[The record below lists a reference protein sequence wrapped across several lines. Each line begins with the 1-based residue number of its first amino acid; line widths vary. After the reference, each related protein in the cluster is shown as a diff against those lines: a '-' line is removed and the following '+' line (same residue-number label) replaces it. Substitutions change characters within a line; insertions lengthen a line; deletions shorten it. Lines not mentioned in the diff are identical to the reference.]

1 MKKILTIIALAICT
15 MTMMAEKQNVA
26 VYVTGPQPGINK
38 ILGDQ
43 FVKSFAQ
50 SGNYKAIERTAS
62 FLIELSKEQS
72 YQEGGAV
79 DNNQITRLG
88 KQFGAQ
94 LVCVVEALDAFGQYY
109 VSARLIAV
117 ETAEVVKSS
126 NAYSKLDNLQE
137 VITVASLMAEE
148 LAGIAELKEKELAKL
163 KKAVEAGYMQ
173 IGDVYY
179 LVTPLKQEFTQ
190 SEAEEYASTFTYGG
204 LKGWRLPTCQEA
216 LMINNEVK
224 KYHAI
229 YPDFPDLETREAK
242 NKLYD
247 TDIQTSFAWGYV
259 ATIGSSNCT
268 SSQGNSTKTSQSNQD
283 IPKDTLKK
291 DALKDTPPRINYA
304 HYWCAE
310 KSFYLHEGKIHD
322 RGKYSNFFLV
332 RDTSTLIADE
342 LALKYELEQQRKDS
356 LQRLE
361 QQRKSSLKKALE
373 IGYVQ
378 IGDIYLLNQIFDYD
392 DYRGAVRYANK
403 LTFGG
408 LKGWRL
414 PTCEEAMM
422 VANKLNEFDD
432 IVSGFIDLHDGWS
445 DHRFEN
451 KYWCSET
458 FFYLDSSN
466 CKVFACERGDRYQF
480 FLVRDVN
487 K

>member
-26 VYVTGPQPGINK
+26 VYVTGPQPSINK

-43 FVKSFAQ
+43 FVKSFVQ

-126 NAYSKLDNLQE
+126 NAYSKLDNHQE
-137 VITVASLMAEE
+137 VITVASSMAEE
-148 LAGIAELKEKELAKL
+148 LTGIAELKEKELAKL

-229 YPDFPDLETREAK
+229 YPDFPDLETRK
-242 NKLYD
+242 TTWYTIK
-247 TDIQTSFAWGYV
+247 IIRSTSR
-259 ATIGSSNCT
+259 
-268 SSQGNSTKTSQSNQD
+268 
-283 IPKDTLKK
+283 KK
-291 DALKDTPPRINYA
+291 QDTPKNEIKGRVEFYK
-304 HYWCAE
+304 YWCTE

-322 RGKYSNFFLV
+322 GGESSRHIFLV
-332 RDTSTLIADE
+332 RDTSTAIADE
-342 LALKYELEQQRKDS
+342 LALKYELEQQRN
-356 LQRLE
+356 
-361 QQRKSSLKKALE
+361 SLKKALG

-378 IGDIYLLNQIFDYD
+378 IGDIYLLNKIFDAEG
-392 DYRGAVRYANK
+392 YRGAVRYANK

-414 PTCEEAMM
+414 PTSEEAMM
-422 VANKLNEFDD
+422 VAKKLDEFDD
-432 IVSGFIDLHDGWS
+432 IVSGFIDLDAA
-445 DHRFEN
+445 
-451 KYWCSET
+451 YWCSET
-458 FFYLDSSN
+458 FFYLDASKRKIVD
-466 CKVFACERGDRYQF
+466 CKRGKRFHF

>member
-1 MKKILTIIALAICT
+1 MKNVLVSIFLLLA
-15 MTMMAEKQNVA
+15 MTVAAQEQNVA
-26 VYVTGPQPGINK
+26 VYVTGPQPSINK

-50 SGNYKAIERTAS
+50 SGDYKAIERTAS
-62 FLIELSKEQS
+62 FLTELNKEQS

-117 ETAEVVKSS
+117 ETAEVLNSS

-137 VITVASLMAEE
+137 VITVASSMAEE
-148 LAGIAELKEKELAKL
+148 LTGIAELKEKELAKL

-179 LVTPLKQEFTQ
+179 LVTPLTQEFTQ
-190 SEAEEYASTFTYGG
+190 SEAYEYASTFTYGG

-229 YPDFPDLETREAK
+229 YPDFPDLETRK
-242 NKLYD
+242 
-247 TDIQTSFAWGYV
+247 TSWY
-259 ATIGSSNCT
+259 TIKIISSN
-268 SSQGNSTKTSQSNQD
+268 SRKY
-283 IPKDTLKK
+283 KDKITESVEFYK
-291 DALKDTPPRINYA
+291 
-304 HYWCAE
+304 YWCTE

-322 RGKYSNFFLV
+322 GGESSRHIFLV
-332 RDTSTLIADE
+332 RDTATAIADE
-342 LALKYELEQQRKDS
+342 LALKYELEQQRKD
-356 LQRLE
+356 
-361 QQRKSSLKKALE
+361 SLKKALE

-378 IGDIYLLNQIFDYD
+378 IGDIYLLNKIFDAEG
-392 DYRGAVRYANK
+392 YRGAVRYANK

-422 VANKLNEFDD
+422 VAKKLDEFDD
-432 IVSGFIDLHDGWS
+432 IVSGFIDLYEWS
-445 DHRFEN
+445 SYHNAN
-451 KYWCSET
+451 KYWCSEP
-458 FFYLDSSN
+458 FFYLDAS
-466 CKVFACERGDRYQF
+466 KRKIVDCERGDRYQF
-480 FLVRDVN
+480 FLVRDVE
-487 K
+487 

>member
-1 MKKILTIIALAICT
+1 MKNVLVSIFLFCALNVA
-15 MTMMAEKQNVA
+15 AQEQNVA

-50 SGNYKAIERTAS
+50 SGDYKAIERTAS
-62 FLIELSKEQS
+62 FLTELNKEQS

-94 LVCVVEALDAFGQYY
+94 LVCVVEVLDAFGQYY

-117 ETAEVVKSS
+117 ETAEVLNSS

-148 LAGIAELKEKELAKL
+148 LTGIAELKEQELAKL

-179 LVTPLKQEFTQ
+179 LVTPLTQEFTQ
-190 SEAEEYASTFTYGG
+190 SEAYEYASTFTYGG

-229 YPDFPDLETREAK
+229 YPDFPDLETRK
-242 NKLYD
+242 KKIKPY
-247 TDIQTSFAWGYV
+247 IVWGYS

-283 IPKDTLKK
+283 TP
-291 DALKDTPPRINYA
+291 KDTPPRIDYQ

-322 RGKYSNFFLV
+322 GGEYSRNIFLV
-332 RDTSTLIADE
+332 RDTAMAIADE
-342 LALKYELEQQRKDS
+342 LALKYELEQQKKDS
-356 LQRLE
+356 VEAL
-361 QQRKSSLKKALE
+361 KYSLKKALE

-378 IGDIYLLNQIFDYD
+378 LGDIYLLNQIFDYNS
-392 DYRGAVRYANK
+392 YNGAVRYARK

-422 VANKLNEFDD
+422 VANKLDEYRKIN
-432 IVSGFIDLHDGWS
+432 SGFIDLYTGS
-445 DHRFEN
+445 SSQI
-451 KYWCSET
+451 YWCSEK
-458 FFYLDSSN
+458 FFYLSGENSKTYAWDSGN
-466 CKVFACERGDRYQF
+466 YTPLF
-480 FLVRDVN
+480 FLVRDVE
-487 K
+487 

>member
-1 MKKILTIIALAICT
+1 MIMKNVLVSIFLLLA
-15 MTMMAEKQNVA
+15 MTVAAQEQNVA

-50 SGNYKAIERTAS
+50 SGDYKAIERTAS
-62 FLIELSKEQS
+62 FLAELNKEQS

-117 ETAEVVKSS
+117 ETAEVLNSS

-137 VITVASLMAEE
+137 VITVASSMAEE
-148 LAGIAELKEKELAKL
+148 LTGIVALKEQGLAKL

-179 LVTPLKQEFTQ
+179 LVTPLTQEFTQ
-190 SEAEEYASTFTYGG
+190 SEAYEYASTFTYGG

-229 YPDFPDLETREAK
+229 YPDFPDLETRKRQEKIRPGIVA
-242 NKLYD
+242 
-247 TDIQTSFAWGYV
+247 IGV

-283 IPKDTLKK
+283 TPN
-291 DALKDTPPRINYA
+291 DTPPRIDYQ

-322 RGKYSNFFLV
+322 RGKYSKYIFLV
-332 RDTSTLIADE
+332 RDTSTAIADA

-356 LQRLE
+356 LQRIE
-361 QQRKSSLKKALE
+361 QQKKDSVEALKSSLKKALG

-378 IGDIYLLNQIFDYD
+378 IGDIYLLNQIFDAKG
-392 DYRGAVRYANK
+392 YRGAVKYANK

-432 IVSGFIDLHDGWS
+432 IVSGFIDLYDGWS
-445 DHRFEN
+445 YR
-451 KYWCSET
+451 KCWCSET
-458 FFYLDSSN
+458 FFYLDSRN

-480 FLVRDVN
+480 FLVRDAE
-487 K
+487 

>member
-26 VYVTGPQPGINK
+26 VYVTGPQPSINK

-43 FVKSFAQ
+43 FVKSFVQ

-94 LVCVVEALDAFGQYY
+94 LVCVVEVLDAFGQYY

-126 NAYSKLDNLQE
+126 NAYSKLDNHQE
-137 VITVASLMAEE
+137 VITVASSMAEE
-148 LAGIAELKEKELAKL
+148 LTGIAELKEKELAKL

-179 LVTPLKQEFTQ
+179 LVTPLTQEFTQ
-190 SEAEEYASTFTYGG
+190 SEAYEYASTFTYGG

-247 TDIQTSFAWGYV
+247 TDIQTRFAYGYI

-268 SSQGNSTKTSQSNQD
+268 SSQKKSAKTSQSNQD

-332 RDTSTLIADE
+332 RDISTLIADE

-378 IGDIYLLNQIFDYD
+378 IGDIYFLNQFFYYD

-422 VANKLNEFDD
+422 VANKLDEFDD
-432 IVSGFIDLHDGWS
+432 IVQGFIDLDA
-445 DHRFEN
+445 E
-451 KYWCSET
+451 YWCSET
-458 FFYLDSSN
+458 FFYLDAS
-466 CKVFACERGDRYQF
+466 KRKIVDCERGDRYQF
-480 FLVRDVN
+480 FLVRDAE
-487 K
+487 

>member
-1 MKKILTIIALAICT
+1 MKNVLVSIFLLLAMIV
-15 MTMMAEKQNVA
+15 AAQEQNVA

-50 SGNYKAIERTAS
+50 SGDYKAIERTAS
-62 FLIELSKEQS
+62 FLTELNKEQS

-94 LVCVVEALDAFGQYY
+94 LVCVVEVLDAFGQYY

-117 ETAEVVKSS
+117 ETAEVLNSS

-137 VITVASLMAEE
+137 VITVASSMAEE
-148 LAGIAELKEKELAKL
+148 LTGIAELKEKELAKL

-179 LVTPLKQEFTQ
+179 LVTPLTQGFTQ
-190 SEAEEYASTFTYGG
+190 SGAYEYASTFTYGG

-229 YPDFPDLETREAK
+229 YPDFPDLETRE
-242 NKLYD
+242 
-247 TDIQTSFAWGYV
+247 G
-259 ATIGSSNCT
+259 
-268 SSQGNSTKTSQSNQD
+268 TKY
-283 IPKDTLKK
+283 KD
-291 DALKDTPPRINYA
+291 RIYYQ

-322 RGKYSNFFLV
+322 RGEYSKHIFLV
-332 RDTSTLIADE
+332 RDTATAIADE
-342 LALKYELEQQRKDS
+342 LALKYELEQQKKDS
-356 LQRLE
+356 VDAL
-361 QQRKSSLKKALE
+361 KSSLRKALE

-378 IGDIYLLNQIFDYD
+378 IGDIYLLNQIFDSD

-422 VANKLNEFDD
+422 VAKKLDEFDD
-432 IVSGFIDLHDGWS
+432 IVSGFIDLYEWS
-445 DHRFEN
+445 SYHNAN
-451 KYWCSET
+451 KYWCSEP
-458 FFYLDSSN
+458 FFYLDAS
-466 CKVFACERGDRYQF
+466 KRKIVDCERGDRYQF
-480 FLVRDVN
+480 FLVRDVE
-487 K
+487 

>member
-26 VYVTGPQPGINK
+26 VYVTGPQPSINK

-43 FVKSFAQ
+43 FVKSFVQ

-94 LVCVVEALDAFGQYY
+94 LVCVVEVLDAFGQYY
-109 VSARLIAV
+109 ISARLIAV

-126 NAYSKLDNLQE
+126 NAYSKLDNHQE
-137 VITVASLMAEE
+137 VITVASSMAEE
-148 LAGIAELKEKELAKL
+148 LTGIAELKEKELAKL

-179 LVTPLKQEFTQ
+179 LVTPLTQNFTQ
-190 SEAEEYASTFTYGG
+190 SKAEEYASTFTYGE

-247 TDIQTSFAWGYV
+247 TDIQTRFAYGYV

-268 SSQGNSTKTSQSNQD
+268 SSQKKSAKTSQSNQD

-291 DALKDTPPRINYA
+291 DALKDTPPRIDYQ

-408 LKGWRL
+408 FKGWRL

-422 VANKLNEFDD
+422 VAKKLDEFDD
-432 IVSGFIDLHDGWS
+432 IVQGFIDLYEWPN
-445 DHRFEN
+445 HRFEN

>member
-1 MKKILTIIALAICT
+1 MFTKKKVLVSIFLFCALNVA
-15 MTMMAEKQNVA
+15 AQEQNVA

-50 SGNYKAIERTAS
+50 SGDYKAIERTAS
-62 FLIELSKEQS
+62 FLTELNKEQS

-117 ETAEVVKSS
+117 ETAEVLNSS

-137 VITVASLMAEE
+137 VITVASSMAEE
-148 LAGIAELKEKELAKL
+148 LTGIVALKEQELAKL

-179 LVTPLKQEFTQ
+179 LVTPLTQEFTQ
-190 SEAEEYASTFTYGG
+190 SEAYEYASTFTYGG

-229 YPDFPDLETREAK
+229 YPDFPDLETRERL
-242 NKLYD
+242 NRSGLKLYVP
-247 TDIQTSFAWGYV
+247 IY
-259 ATIGSSNCT
+259 GSIRTTGNHNCT
-268 SSQGNSTKTSQSNQD
+268 NTQKTSRSDQD
-283 IPKDTLKK
+283 APN
-291 DALKDTPPRINYA
+291 DTPPRIDYQ

-322 RGKYSNFFLV
+322 RGEYSKYLFLV
-332 RDTSTLIADE
+332 RDAE
-342 LALKYELEQQRKDS
+342 
-356 LQRLE
+356 
-361 QQRKSSLKKALE
+361 
-373 IGYVQ
+373 
-378 IGDIYLLNQIFDYD
+378 
-392 DYRGAVRYANK
+392 
-403 LTFGG
+403 
-408 LKGWRL
+408 
-414 PTCEEAMM
+414 
-422 VANKLNEFDD
+422 
-432 IVSGFIDLHDGWS
+432 
-445 DHRFEN
+445 
-451 KYWCSET
+451 
-458 FFYLDSSN
+458 
-466 CKVFACERGDRYQF
+466 
-480 FLVRDVN
+480 
-487 K
+487 

>member
-1 MKKILTIIALAICT
+1 MKNVLVSIFLFCALNVA
-15 MTMMAEKQNVA
+15 AQEQNVA

-50 SGNYKAIERTAS
+50 SGDYKAIERTTS
-62 FLIELSKEQS
+62 FLAELNKEQS

-117 ETAEVVKSS
+117 ETAEVLNSS

-137 VITVASLMAEE
+137 VITVASSMAEE
-148 LAGIAELKEKELAKL
+148 LTGIAELKEQELAKL

-190 SEAEEYASTFTYGG
+190 SEAYEYASTFTYGG
-204 LKGWRLPTCQEA
+204 LKGWRLPTCEEA

-229 YPDFPDLETREAK
+229 YPDFPDLETREGTKYEGAK
-242 NKLYD
+242 VKEGGFVMG
-247 TDIQTSFAWGYV
+247 TVSTFV
-259 ATIGSSNCT
+259 RSNCT
-268 SSQGNSTKTSQSNQD
+268 SSQGNSAKTSQSNQD
-283 IPKDTLKK
+283 IPKDT
-291 DALKDTPPRINYA
+291 PPRIYYQ

-322 RGKYSNFFLV
+322 RGEYSRHIFLV
-332 RDTSTLIADE
+332 RDTSTAIADE
-342 LALKYELEQQRKDS
+342 LALKYELEQQKRDS
-356 LQRLE
+356 VDAL
-361 QQRKSSLKKALE
+361 KSSLRKALE

-378 IGDIYLLNQIFDYD
+378 IGDIYLLNQIFDSD

-422 VANKLNEFDD
+422 VANKLNEFAGMN
-432 IVSGFIDLHDGWS
+432 VSGFINLCPYEIELY
-445 DHRFEN
+445 RN
-451 KYWCSET
+451 TYWCSET
-458 FFYLDSSN
+458 FFYLNANSRKIVD
-466 CKVFACERGDRYQF
+466 CERGERFHF
-480 FLVRDVN
+480 FLVRDVE
-487 K
+487 